1 MEILFLDFKRGKN
14 MSSIVFMPVC
24 SRCGTVL
31 YGREIDCSRPGDENS
46 IGVSVTP
53 SECPVCK
60 TWLNRIVMPIKLPLE
75 APKPPECPSY
85 SYNKELIDI

>member
-1 MEILFLDFKRGKN
+1 

-31 YGREIDCSRPGDENS
+31 YGREIDYIRPGDKNS
-46 IGVSVTP
+46 IGGPVTP

-60 TWLNRIVMPIKLPLE
+60 TWLNRIVMPTKLPWE
-75 APKPPECPSY
+75 ASKPSDYPSY
-85 SYNKELIDI
+85 FYDKELIDI

>member
-1 MEILFLDFKRGKN
+1 

-31 YGREIDCSRPGDENS
+31 YGREIDYIRPGDKNS
-46 IGVSVTP
+46 IVGHVTP

-60 TWLNRIVMPIKLPLE
+60 TRLNRIVIPTKLPWE
-75 APKPPECPSY
+75 TPKLPERSFCFY
-85 SYNKELIDI
+85 DKELIDI

>member
-1 MEILFLDFKRGKN
+1 

-31 YGREIDCSRPGDENS
+31 YGREIDYSRPGDENS
-46 IGVSVTP
+46 IGGPVTP

-60 TWLNRIVMPIKLPLE
+60 TWFNRIVIPTKLPWE
-75 APKPPECPSY
+75 TPKLPERSFCFY
-85 SYNKELIDI
+85 DKELIDI